1 MRKRRIRIVC
11 GLGAVVALAL
21 GSAYALA
28 DDTISTAPTGF
39 AYSQPTFT
47 ITGGQVA
54 TFSNTQGISHS
65 VSADD
70 TKTLGGKPLFDSAI
84 IPSGTGA
91 VKGTQY
97 LAPGDYKFHCAVHGP
112 IMSATLHVVGGTPV
126 ARPTLTLAITSTKL
140 GKVRKTGKLKTT
152 VSDAGSDAAGVALTA
167 KLGRKT
173 LASTKRLK
181 VAAGESEPVALTLS
195 KAGRK
200 AIKGLDKATV
210 KLGGTVAFGAAAN
223 TRRTLK

>member
-11 GLGAVVALAL
+11 ALGAVVALAL
-21 GSAYALA
+21 GAAYALA
-28 DDTISTAPTGF
+28 DDTISTAPAGF

-54 TFSNTQGISHS
+54 RFSNTQGISHS

-70 TKTLGGKPLFDSAI
+70 TETLGGKPLFDSAI

-112 IMSATLHVVGGTPV
+112 IMSAKLHVVGGTPV

-140 GKVRKTGKLKTT
+140 GKVRRTGKLKTT

-167 KLGRKT
+167 KLGRRT
-173 LASTKRLK
+173 LASTKGLK
-181 VAAGESEPVALTLS
+181 VAAGESSSMALKVS
-195 KAGRK
+195 GAGQKALKGK
-200 AIKGLDKATV
+200 AQATV
-210 KLGGTVAFGAAAN
+210 KLTGTVAFGPPAHAK
-223 TRRTLK
+223 RTLK

>member
-1 MRKRRIRIVC
+1 MRKRRIRIVG
-11 GLGAVVALAL
+11 GLGAVLVLAL
-21 GSAYALA
+21 GAAYALA
-28 DDTISTAPTGF
+28 DDTISTAPAGF

-54 TFSNTQGISHS
+54 KFSNTQGISHS

-70 TKTLGGKPLFDSAI
+70 TKTLGGKPLFASAI

-97 LAPGDYKFHCAVHGP
+97 LAAGDYKFHCAVHGP
-112 IMSATLHVVGGTPV
+112 IMSATLHVVSGTPV

-140 GKVRKTGKLKTT
+140 GKVRRTGKLSTT

-167 KLGRKT
+167 KLGGKT
-173 LASTKRLK
+173 LAAKKGLS
-181 VAAGESEPVALTLS
+181 VASGASDPVALKLS
-195 KAGRK
+195 KAGKK
-200 AIKGLDKATV
+200 ALKGLDKATV
-210 KLGGTVAFGAAAN
+210 KLSGTVPFGKGAKA
-223 TRRTLK
+223 TGTLR

>member
-210 KLGGTVAFGAAAN
+210 KLGGTVAFGAAAK